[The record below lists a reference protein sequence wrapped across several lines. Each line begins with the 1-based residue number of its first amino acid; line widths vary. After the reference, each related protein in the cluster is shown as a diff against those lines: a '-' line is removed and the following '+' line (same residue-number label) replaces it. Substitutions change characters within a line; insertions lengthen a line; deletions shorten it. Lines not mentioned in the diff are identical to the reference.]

1 MSLQDLKDA
10 MKKKKLV
17 FGARQAIKNL
27 KNGKTKVVFLASNC
41 SDSIEESINHYAKL
55 SKAKIIKL
63 DKPRSEISV
72 FCKKNFSVSVI
83 SY

>member
-10 MKKKKLV
+10 LKKKSLV
-17 FGARQAIKNL
+17 FGSNSTIKNL
-27 KNGKTKVVFLASNC
+27 KNGKTEVVFLANDC
-41 SDSIEESINHYAKL
+41 GKEIEDTISHYAGMAN
-55 SKAKIIKL
+55 AKIIKL
-63 DKPRSEISV
+63 DKPRTEISI